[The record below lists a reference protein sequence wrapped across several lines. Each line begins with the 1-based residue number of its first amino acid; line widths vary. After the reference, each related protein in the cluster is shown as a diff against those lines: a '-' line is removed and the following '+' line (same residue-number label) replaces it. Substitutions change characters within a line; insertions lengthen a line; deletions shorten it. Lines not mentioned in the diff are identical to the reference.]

1 MIVPGM
7 EARCDRC
14 GNNKF
19 YPDGGIIARSE
30 RIRMDGWEVRLGK
43 TLCPDCAAA
52 FDKLTEQ
59 FFNEIWDK

>member
-14 GNNKF
+14 GENKF
-19 YPDGGIIARSE
+19 YPDEGIIPRSE
-30 RIRMDGWEVRLGK
+30 RIRIDGWEARLNK
-43 TLCPDCAAA
+43 MLCSECVAL
-52 FDKLTEQ
+52 FDKMTDK